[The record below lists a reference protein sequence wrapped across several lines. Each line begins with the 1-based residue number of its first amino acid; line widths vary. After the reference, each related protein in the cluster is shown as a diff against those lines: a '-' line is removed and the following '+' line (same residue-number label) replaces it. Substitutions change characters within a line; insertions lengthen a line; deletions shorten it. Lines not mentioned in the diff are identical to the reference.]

1 MKQIQTSA
9 LLEFFSKEG
18 YQYNI
23 KQEATVSLLE
33 TYTIASLFSPI
44 KKGVYFFK
52 GEKLPPE
59 IKQSLIL
66 INDLPKQAAD
76 SSNVFIVMKEDVQL
90 VYYKFLRYIFPQ
102 SSNGIIAPT
111 AIIHPNAKIGENV
124 EIGHY
129 SIIEECEIADNV
141 KIGNHCKI
149 HSGTKIGKNT
159 TIEDFSDIG
168 TRGIAWIWD
177 EKNNEKIVQ
186 PQLGGVEI
194 GENCIFASN
203 TIIVRGSLNE
213 NTKIGNNTFFAP
225 GCRIGHGTQIG
236 TFVHFANNII
246 TGGNVRIGDNSFVGS
261 SAVFRAKVKIDKN
274 TIVGAG
280 AVVIKNTSAS
290 NLTLMGIP
298 AKEYQTKERPSAMPK
313 PKKI

>member
-18 YQYNI
+18 YQYNV
-23 KQEATVSLLE
+23 KQEPTSSLLK

-52 GEKLPPE
+52 GEKLPQE

-66 INDLPKQAAD
+66 VNNLPKHTD
-76 SSNVFIVMKEDVQL
+76 SSNVFIIMEEDVQL
-90 VYYKFLRYIFPQ
+90 VYYKFLTNMFPHT
-102 SSNGIIAPT
+102 SNGVIAPT
-111 AIIHPNAKIGENV
+111 AIIHPNAKIGNNV

-129 SIIEECEIADNV
+129 SIIEECEIGNNV
-141 KIGNHCKI
+141 KIGSHCKI
-149 HSGTKIGKNT
+149 HSNTKIGKNT

-177 EKNNEKIVQ
+177 EKNNKKIVQ

-225 GCRIGHGTQIG
+225 GCRIGHGTQVG
-236 TFVHFANNII
+236 DYVHFANNII
-246 TGGNVRIGDNSFVGS
+246 TGGNVKIGNNSFIGS
-261 SAVFRAKVKIDKN
+261 SAVFRAKVQIDKN

-280 AVVIKNTSAS
+280 AVVIKNTSGP
-290 NLTLMGIP
+290 NFTLMGVP
-298 AKEYQTKERPSAMPK
+298 AKEYQTKEQPSAMPK